1 MADRLFY
8 GTAFAATAV
17 RHWLAR
23 VGRQTLRITP
33 GSPWENGSIESLTGM
48 VRDDLLDRKRLDTL
62 WDVTVVVKRWR
73 HTDTAIR
80 PYSALGYRPPV
91 PETIVPQYA

>member
-48 VRDDLLDRKRLDTL
+48 VRDELLDRKRLDTHL
-62 WDVTVVVKRWR
+62 GCDGRRETLAAHRYWNSSTQFPGLS
-73 HTDTAIR
+73 TAR
-80 PYSALGYRPPV
+80 TENHRVS
-91 PETIVPQYA
+91 